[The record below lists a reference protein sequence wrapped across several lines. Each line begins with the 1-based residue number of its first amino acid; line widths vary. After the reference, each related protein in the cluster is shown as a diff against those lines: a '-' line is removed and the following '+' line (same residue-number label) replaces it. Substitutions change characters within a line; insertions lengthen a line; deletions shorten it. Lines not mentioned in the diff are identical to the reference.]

1 MSRPA
6 IHPGQILADELAEI
20 GLSASELAR
29 QISVPANRL
38 TQIINGQRAIS
49 GDTALRLAHWFGN
62 SPAFWMNLQSSF
74 EIRKAEES
82 VGDQIKELPT
92 RENLAA

>member
-1 MSRPA
+1 MSRPP
-6 IHPGQILADELAEI
+6 IHPGEILADELAEI

-38 TQIINGQRAIS
+38 TQIINGQRSIS

-74 EIRKAEES
+74 EIRKAEEMA
-82 VGDQIKELPT
+82 GDQIKELPT

>member
-6 IHPGQILADELAEI
+6 IHPGEILADELAEI

-38 TQIINGQRAIS
+38 TQIINGQRNIS

-62 SPAFWMNLQSSF
+62 SPAFWMNLQASF
-74 EIRKAEES
+74 EIRKAEELA
-82 VGDQIKELPT
+82 GDQIKELPT
-92 RENLAA
+92 RDNLAA